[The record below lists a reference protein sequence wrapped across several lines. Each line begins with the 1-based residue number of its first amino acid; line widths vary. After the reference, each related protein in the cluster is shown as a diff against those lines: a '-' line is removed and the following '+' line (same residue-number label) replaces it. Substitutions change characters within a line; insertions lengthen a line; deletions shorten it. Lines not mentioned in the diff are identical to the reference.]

1 MADDHSNAHSTTT
14 DSEAGDLWAARHEYN
29 REVDD
34 GRDPRILFRRA
45 DSKLILSSFYRSSW
59 EEGSGSPSSTIEVE
73 VSTKTGERRMLR
85 HECGLT
91 GRAFLL
97 PVGMPTPG
105 LIYTSVSE
113 EEEGGGVISEEVAQ
127 KVHPD
132 FLSASHEEINS
143 AIRDRVDEMRTQ
155 ASHLLL
161 DAHELESLLGR
172 AVENRHP

>member
-1 MADDHSNAHSTTT
+1 MADNHSNAHSNTP
-14 DSEAGDLWAARHEYN
+14 DGEAADLWAARYEYN

-34 GRDPRILFRRA
+34 ERDPRILLRRA
-45 DSKLILSSFYRSSW
+45 DSNLVLSSFYRSSW
-59 EEGSGSPSSTIEVE
+59 EKGSGSPSSTIEVE
-73 VSTKTGERRMLR
+73 VNTEDGVRKMLC
-85 HECGLT
+85 HECDLT

-97 PVGMPTPG
+97 PVGMPVPG
-105 LIYTSVSE
+105 LIYASVSE

-132 FLSASHEEINS
+132 FLSASHEEIHS